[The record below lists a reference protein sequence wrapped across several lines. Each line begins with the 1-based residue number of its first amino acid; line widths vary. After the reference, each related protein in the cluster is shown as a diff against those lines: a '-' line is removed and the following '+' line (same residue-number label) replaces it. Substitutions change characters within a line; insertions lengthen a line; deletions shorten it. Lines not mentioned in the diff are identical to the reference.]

1 MYTTHDN
8 IRPFSERDLTHNYG
22 EYYIDQYV
30 FDRLGKGI
38 KIEAGFYS
46 RHLIRELIDKF
57 KMPTNNVKWF
67 IQSRKTLAPDT
78 FKNVLLTIFKLF
90 PESQAKLLANSYIGE
105 LCRKY
110 SRKDHGFTCNSL
122 DTAQCSWTSALAENR
137 DVTIDSYQNLN
148 TKQEPFSIRERQI
161 KRIISDNTSINRFVI
176 SGAILK
182 CLNLLAKNCSHN
194 SDGNIISA
202 VYAINTDGI
211 FMRNAKRLH
220 KYQNKKDVEFDVSH
234 VGQTFITDSLATC
247 FEKHYRENIDID
259 N

>member
-1 MYTTHDN
+1 
-8 IRPFSERDLTHNYG
+8 
-22 EYYIDQYV
+22 
-30 FDRLGKGI
+30 
-38 KIEAGFYS
+38 
-46 RHLIRELIDKF
+46 
-57 KMPTNNVKWF
+57 MPTNNVKWF

-78 FKNVLLTIFKLF
+78 FKNVLLKIFKLF

-122 DTAQCSWTSALAENR
+122 DTAQCIWTSALAENR
-137 DVTIDSYQNLN
+137 DVTIDSYQNPN
-148 TKQEPFSIRERQI
+148 TKQQAFSIRERQI

-194 SDGNIISA
+194 
-202 VYAINTDGI
+202 
-211 FMRNAKRLH
+211 

-234 VGQTFITDSLATC
+234 VGQTFIKDSLATC